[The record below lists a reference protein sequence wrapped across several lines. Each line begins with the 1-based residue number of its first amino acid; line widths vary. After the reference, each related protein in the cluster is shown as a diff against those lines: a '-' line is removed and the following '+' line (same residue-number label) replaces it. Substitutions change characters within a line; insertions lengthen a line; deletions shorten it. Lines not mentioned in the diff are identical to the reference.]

1 MLQWLVLALSALFQA
16 SATPP
21 DAYDVAALKIGT
33 PTSIV
38 ELDMGRLKG
47 DLRQVGWS
55 PDGEWLYVQTAE
67 GSAQSPKIHHYGV
80 AITGDALRPL
90 DVEPDWA
97 EHYWAFKSDRSAPGI
112 GSLVIGVEQ
121 KIETIKAGT
130 GPAGAL
136 DRSSGNTAVG
146 NLGDPDS
153 IAKGTDQYQK
163 ANVVRLKLLDETI
176 SEFVNEPAVPGAMFS
191 WGPEKSGAIAFTDR
205 DGRLTLLDQRKH
217 KHAVSG
223 IKDAR
228 FPAWTLDGTRLAW
241 VQRNGRKKYTLMYA
255 TVDR

>member
-21 DAYDVAALKIGT
+21 DTIDVAALKIGPPT
-33 PTSIV
+33 PVV
-38 ELDMGRLKG
+38 ELDMGRLRG

-55 PDGEWLYVQTAE
+55 PDGEWLYIQTAE

-80 AITGDALRPL
+80 AITGAALRSL

-112 GSLVIGVEQ
+112 GSLVIDVEQ

-136 DRSSGNTAVG
+136 DRSSSPAGGGNVMDTE
-146 NLGDPDS
+146 NLS
-153 IAKGTDQYQK
+153 KATDQYQK
-163 ANVVRLKLLDETI
+163 ANVVRLKLLDETV
-176 SEFVNEPAVPGAMFS
+176 SEFVNEPPVPGAMFS
-191 WGPEKSGAIAFTDR
+191 WGPVKSGAIAFTDR
-205 DGRLTLLDQRKH
+205 DGRLTLLDQHKH
-217 KHAVSG
+217 KHAVSNV
-223 IKDAR
+223 KDAR

>member
-16 SATPP
+16 SAAPP
-21 DAYDVAALKIGT
+21 DAYDVATLKIGA
-33 PTSIV
+33 PSPIV

-80 AITGDALRPL
+80 AITSAALRPL

-112 GSLVIGVEQ
+112 GSLVIAVEQ

-136 DRSSGNTAVG
+136 DRSASPAGGGNFA
-146 NLGDPDS
+146 DAES

-163 ANVVRLKLLDETI
+163 ANVVRLRLLDETI
-176 SEFVNEPAVPGAMFS
+176 SEFVNEQPVPGAMFS

-205 DGRLTLLDQRKH
+205 DGHLTLLDQRKH
-217 KHAVSG
+217 KHAVPG
-223 IKDAR
+223 VNDAR